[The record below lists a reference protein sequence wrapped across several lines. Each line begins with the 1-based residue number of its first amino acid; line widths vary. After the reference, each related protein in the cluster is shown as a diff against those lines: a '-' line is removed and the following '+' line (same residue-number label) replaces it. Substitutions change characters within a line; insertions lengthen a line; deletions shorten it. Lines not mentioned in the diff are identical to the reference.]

1 MNSRDARVVERKDGS
16 SGTTPSAMTFG
27 PWSSSKIRDRHLN
40 RLAIVYVRQ
49 STPQQ
54 VLENRESRERQYALA
69 QLAQRLGWP
78 AERVLIID
86 EDQGQSGKSADKRS
100 GFQRLMTEVSL
111 NHAGIVL
118 GLELSRLSRSNTE
131 WHHLIDVCGIFQT
144 LLCDQDGIYD
154 PLDSNDRLLLGMK
167 SAMSEYELI
176 TMHNRLLLGSRNKA
190 ERGELFL
197 AVPLGYLK
205 TPTGEII
212 QEPDEQARGMI
223 RLVFEK
229 FEELGSA
236 YAVFRYLIV
245 NDLRLGFRRQR
256 GGRIGE
262 LEWRPPSPARILSIL
277 RHPIYAGAYAYGM
290 HRAGTADPA
299 TGRIEGGKW
308 FVPPEELPVLLRD
321 RLPAYVS
328 WDRYMSNQE
337 RLKQN
342 RSLHD
347 TRGVPKRGG
356 ALLPGL
362 VVCGKCGH
370 HMTTRYKTDQKPS
383 YYCGEYW
390 RMALDEPCG
399 RITAATL
406 DDLVAREVLRA
417 LEPAALE
424 LSLRAIEGVERDRK
438 RLHDQWNQTRERAR
452 QDVERAE
459 RRYHAVEPENR
470 LVARTLEARWEDA
483 LKKQRQAE
491 EDYHRF
497 LAKLPA
503 TLSGVELRRIRS
515 LSESVAA
522 LWHAPGTSAQDRK
535 QIVRCVVER
544 VIVVAD
550 KATEC
555 NEVTI
560 VWHGGVTTRHQV
572 ARPVGRY
579 EQLKDFRR
587 IAERIKELHQ
597 EGLHLSQIAARLNA
611 EGFVPPRRRGAFTA
625 ATIGSL
631 VRDLGLVG
639 ELFRDD
645 LVGEGEWWIPD
656 LARKLGVIAQ
666 KVHYWVKQG
675 WINSRRT
682 PSGKH
687 LIVWADK
694 DEVRRLRQLAR
705 GKSSWISAR
714 HPELVI
720 PKSRPGREQ

>member
-1 MNSRDARVVERKDGS
+1 
-16 SGTTPSAMTFG
+16 
-27 PWSSSKIRDRHLN
+27 
-40 RLAIVYVRQ
+40 
-49 STPQQ
+49 
-54 VLENRESRERQYALA
+54 
-69 QLAQRLGWP
+69 
-78 AERVLIID
+78 VLIID
-86 EDQGQSGKSADKRS
+86 EDQGQSGKSADNRS

-111 NHAGIVL
+111 NHVGIVL

-131 WHHLIDVCGIFQT
+131 WHHLIDVCGIFQA
-144 LLCDQDGIYD
+144 LLCDQDGVHD

-176 TMHNRLLLGSRNKA
+176 TMHNRLLRGSRDKA

-205 TPTGEII
+205 APTGEII

-236 YAVFRYLIV
+236 YAVFRYPV
-245 NDLRLGFRRQR
+245 ANDLRLGFRRRR

-290 HRAGTADPA
+290 HRAGAVDPA
-299 TGRIEGGKW
+299 TGRVEGGEW

-321 RLPAYVS
+321 RLPAYVP
-328 WDRYMSNQE
+328 WDPHMSNRG
-337 RLKQN
+337 RLKRN

-347 TRGVPKRGG
+347 ARGVPKRGG
-356 ALLPGL
+356 APLPGL
-362 VVCGKCGH
+362 VVCGKRDH
-370 HMTTRYKTDQKPS
+370 HMTPRYKTDQKPS

-438 RLHDQWNQTRERAR
+438 RLHDQWNQARERAR

-483 LKKQRQAE
+483 LKERRQAE

-503 TLSGVELRRIRS
+503 TLSGAELRRIRS
-515 LSESVAA
+515 LSEGVAA

-550 KATEC
+550 KATGC

-587 IAERIKELHQ
+587 LTERIRRLHQ
-597 EGLHLSQIAARLNA
+597 EGLHLAQVAARLNA

-625 ATIGSL
+625 ATIGSS

-666 KVHYWVKQG
+666 KVHYWVKRG
-675 WINSRRT
+675 WIHSRRT

-705 GKSSWISAR
+705 GKSSWIAAR

-720 PKSRPGREQ
+720 PKSRPGR

>member
-1 MNSRDARVVERKDGS
+1 MSPRDARAVDRRGAS
-16 SGTTPSAMTFG
+16 AGATPSSMTLG
-27 PWSSSKIRDRHLN
+27 LGSTSKIRDRHLD

-49 STPQQ
+49 SSPQQ

-69 QLAQRLGWP
+69 HLAQRLGWP
-78 AERVLIID
+78 AERVVIID
-86 EDQGQSGKSADKRS
+86 EDQARS
-100 GFQRLMTEVSL
+100 GRWADNRSGYQRLMTEVTLS
-111 NHAGIVL
+111 HVGIVL
-118 GLELSRLSRSNTE
+118 GLELSRVSRSNAE
-131 WHHLIDVCGIFQT
+131 WHRLIDVCGIFHT
-144 LLCDQDGIYD
+144 LLCDQDGVYD
-154 PLDSNDRLLLGMK
+154 ALDGNDRLLLGMK

-176 TMHNRLLLGSRNKA
+176 TMRNRLLRGSRNKA

-205 TPTGEII
+205 KPAGEVI

-223 RLVFEK
+223 QLVFDK
-229 FEELGSA
+229 FDELGSA
-236 YAVFRYLIV
+236 YAVFRYLVV
-245 NDLRLGFRRQR
+245 NDLRLGFRRHR

-290 HRAGTADPA
+290 HRPGTKDPA
-299 TGRIEGGKW
+299 TGRTEGGKW

-321 RLPAYVS
+321 RLPPYIT
-328 WDRYMSNQE
+328 WDRYLANLR
-337 RLKQN
+337 RLEQN

-347 TRGVPKRGG
+347 TRGVPRRGE

-362 VVCGKCGH
+362 VVCGRCGH
-370 HMTTRYKTDQKPS
+370 RMTTRYKADKKPG
-383 YYCGEYW
+383 YHCGEYW
-390 RMALDEPCG
+390 RLALDEPCG
-399 RITAATL
+399 CIAATTL
-406 DDLVAREVLRA
+406 DDLVAREVLCA
-417 LEPAALE
+417 LEPAALD
-424 LSLRAIEGVERDRK
+424 LSLRAIEGAERERK
-438 RLHDQWNQTRERAR
+438 RLHDQWHQTLERAR
-452 QDVERAE
+452 QDVARAE
-459 RRYHAVEPENR
+459 RQYHAVEPENR
-470 LVARTLEARWEDA
+470 LVARTLEERWEEA
-483 LKKQRQAE
+483 LKKQRQVE

-497 LAKLPA
+497 LARLPA
-503 TLSGVELRRIRS
+503 TLSEADRQRIRS
-515 LSESVAA
+515 LSTSVAA
-522 LWHAPGTSAQDRK
+522 LWHAPGTTASDRK

-550 KATEC
+550 RATEI

-560 VWHGGVTTRHQV
+560 VWHGGVTTHHQV

-587 IAERIKELHQ
+587 LTDRIKQLHQ
-597 EGLHLSQIAARLNA
+597 EGLHLAQIAARLNS

-625 ATIGSL
+625 GTIGSL

-645 LVGEGEWWIPD
+645 LVDQDEWWIPD

-666 KVHYWVKQG
+666 KVHYWVTQG
-675 WINSRRT
+675 WVHSRRT

-694 DEVRRLRQLAR
+694 DEIRRLRQLAGR
-705 GKSSWISAR
+705 KNSWIAAR

-720 PKSRPGREQ
+720 PKERPGR